1 MLKKKRF
8 DELLYRW
15 KRMNFHIK
23 LTKIIKERNH
33 FNVSTYFLD
42 INPHSIFFF
51 KDENVKKQL
60 LYATTILLLTKGTSK
75 LVDSDKFF

>member
-1 MLKKKRF
+1 
-8 DELLYRW
+8 
-15 KRMNFHIK
+15 MNFHIK

-33 FNVSTYFLD
+33 FNVLTYFLD
-42 INPHSIFFF
+42 IHPHSIFFF

-75 LVDSDKFF
+75 LVHSDKFF

>member
-1 MLKKKRF
+1 
-8 DELLYRW
+8 
-15 KRMNFHIK
+15 MNFHIK

-42 INPHSIFFF
+42 IHASTFNFFF

-60 LYATTILLLTKGTSK
+60 LYATTILLLTKVTSK
-75 LVDSDKFF
+75 LVHSDKFF